1 MESGGRERG
10 PLTPPVEA
18 SARETSKWSWRL
30 GRVGGIDVRVHA
42 TFLLLLVWVA
52 ISAYQRTGSGIGATR
67 GVAFVLALFASV
79 VLHEFGH
86 ALVARRYGIGTRDI
100 TLLPI
105 GGVARLE
112 RMPDRPREEL
122 WIALA
127 GPTVTLA
134 LAVILYV
141 AAQLAG
147 LPMSSGAAMT
157 GSVVTQLMWAN
168 VSLLVFNLLPAF
180 PMDGGRVLRAALAM
194 RMSYARATA
203 VAARV
208 GRAFALVFGIIGL
221 FGNPLLVFIALF
233 VWLAA
238 AAEAQAVQMRSML
251 GDVPVERVM
260 IRDVQTLNPRDPL
273 TTALDHILRGFQQDF
288 PVVEDHKVVGVLSRD
303 ALLRAVAR
311 QGRDAPVADAMDR
324 AFRTA
329 EPGEPV
335 EQALARLRECRC
347 HTMPVVSNGQLQ
359 GVLTM
364 ENIGEFV
371 MIQTALQPKQ

>member
-1 MESGGRERG
+1 
-10 PLTPPVEA
+10 
-18 SARETSKWSWRL
+18 
-30 GRVGGIDVRVHA
+30 VGGIDVRVHA